1 MNTTAASGDFLTLN
15 CTVTGS
21 EPIKY
26 QWFKDGSEL
35 PGETRNVLE
44 LQPAL
49 PVDSGI
55 YRCTALNSVRGI
67 SSREFVVSGGYYECH
82 VIIDLLGL
90 HILIS
95 KYAFAVYKH
104 NAMCLHNDNT
114 FVYFSCTCTIVC
126 VCVYVCVCVC
136 MCDCVWLISLSLPPS
151 HPPSLPPPLSLSL

>member
-1 MNTTAASGDFLTLN
+1 MNMTAASGDFLTLD

-21 EPIKY
+21 EPITYK
-26 QWFKDGSEL
+26 WFKDGSEL

-55 YRCTALNSVRGI
+55 YRCTAFNSVRGI

-90 HILIS
+90 YILIIIS
-95 KYAFAVYKH
+95 NTVRFTVYKY
-104 NAMCLHNDNT
+104 NAMFYIIHLH
-114 FVYFSCTCTIVC
+114 VYFSCSCTFA
-126 VCVYVCVCVC
+126 
-136 MCDCVWLISLSLPPS
+136 
-151 HPPSLPPPLSLSL
+151 